1 MSERVVSFL
10 QTLFTTTAI
19 TEGYGAIISK
29 VQTLSTILKCR
40 DVAYHSPTI
49 RKIAPVSPL
58 KIS

>member
-40 DVAYHSPTI
+40 DVAYHSPI